1 MEGALECRT
10 GTGMEEKMDRIK
22 VGNRYIGEGCP
33 VYLIAEMSANH
44 AGSLERAKEI
54 VHAAKDSGA
63 DCIKVQTY
71 TPDTLTID
79 CSNRYFQVGNGT
91 WQGENLYQLYGKGY
105 MPWEWQP
112 ELKEEAEKAGI
123 DFLSTPFDRTSVDF
137 LEGLGLEFY
146 KIASFEM
153 IDLPLV
159 EYVASR
165 GKPLI
170 MSTGMSTLEEIRE
183 AVEAV
188 RKTGN
193 RQLALLRCSSAYPAD
208 PKEMHL
214 STIQDMKKR
223 FGLPVGLS
231 DHSMGSM
238 SAVTAVALGAKI
250 IEKHFCLGREI
261 QNPDASFSMT
271 PAEYR
276 AMAKDIRQVEEA
288 IGEAAYGV
296 SPQEESS
303 MVFRRSIFA
312 VRDIGAGEELT
323 RDNVRIIRPGYGLK
337 PKYYTDVIGMKTDRA
352 LERGTPL
359 TFDALEKGAILFA
372 TNNGNTEDLY
382 RWLSE
387 KEGKVYRIENKLT
400 PEAAEQMKPSFIIS
414 FNYRHLI
421 PEEVLDLM
429 PGRVINL
436 HTSLLPYNRGSGPNF
451 FSFLYDTPKGVTI
464 HLVDKGL
471 DTGDIL
477 CQREIVFDEEKETF
491 ASSYDRLLAEIQ
503 ELFRENW
510 EDIREGRI
518 APRPQE
524 GSGSTHRMREIA
536 SIREQMPFTWYE
548 RIADFKRRF
557 RELEQ

>member
-1 MEGALECRT
+1 
-10 GTGMEEKMDRIK
+10 MDRIK
-22 VGNRYIGEGCP
+22 VGKHSIGEGCP
-33 VYLIAEMSANH
+33 AYLIAEMSANH

-54 VHAAKDSGA
+54 VHAAKESGA
-63 DCIKVQTY
+63 DCIKIQTY

-91 WQGENLYQLYGKGY
+91 WEGENLYKLYGKGY
-105 MPWEWQP
+105 TPWEWQAD
-112 ELKEEAEKAGI
+112 LKAEAEKVGI

-137 LEGLGLEFY
+137 LEELGLQFY

-159 EYVASR
+159 EYVASK
-165 GKPLI
+165 GKPVI
-170 MSTGMSTLEEIRE
+170 MSTGMGTLEEIRE

-193 RQLALLRCSSAYPAD
+193 GQLALLRCSSAYPAD
-208 PKEMHL
+208 PAQMHL

-231 DHSMGSM
+231 DHSLGSM
-238 SAVTAVALGAKI
+238 SAVAAVALGAKI
-250 IEKHFCLGREI
+250 VEKHFCISREI
-261 QNPDASFSMT
+261 ENPDASFSMT
-271 PAEYR
+271 PQEYK
-276 AMAKDIRQVEEA
+276 AMVRDIRTVEEA
-288 IGEAAYGV
+288 IGEPAYGV

-312 VRDIGAGEELT
+312 VRDIAAGERLT
-323 RDNVRIIRPGYGLK
+323 PDNVRIIRPGYGLK
-337 PKYYTDVIGMKTDRA
+337 PKYYGDIIGMRTDRA

-359 TFDALEKGAILFA
+359 SFDALEKGAILFV

-387 KEGKVYRIENKLT
+387 REPKVYRIENKLT
-400 PEAAEQMKPSFIIS
+400 PEAMEQMAPSFIIS
-414 FNYRHLI
+414 FNYRHMI
-421 PEEVLDLM
+421 PEEVLRRM

-436 HTSLLPYNRGSGPNF
+436 HTSLLPYNRGSSPNF
-451 FSFLYDTPKGVTI
+451 FSFLCDTPKGVTI
-464 HLVDKGL
+464 HLVDRGL

-477 CQREIVFDEEKETF
+477 CQREISFDEEKETF
-491 ASSYDRLLAEIQ
+491 ASSYDRLLLEVK

-510 EDIREGRI
+510 EKIKRGDVV
-518 APRPQE
+518 PRRQE
-524 GSGSTHRMREIA
+524 GEGSFHRMRELTA
-536 SIREQMPFTWYE
+536 IREQMPFTWFE
-548 RIADFKRRF
+548 TVANFKRRY
-557 RELEQ
+557 REAEAGKGVQA